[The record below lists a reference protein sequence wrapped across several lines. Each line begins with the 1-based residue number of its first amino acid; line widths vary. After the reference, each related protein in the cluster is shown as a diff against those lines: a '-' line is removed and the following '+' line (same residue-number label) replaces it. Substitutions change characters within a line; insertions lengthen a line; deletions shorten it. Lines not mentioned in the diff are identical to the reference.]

1 MYTLGSEESRRRQG
15 NKIVLHLLLDVREK
29 NEPSGE
35 FGHIE
40 GILHIP
46 IASLAHQLDELE
58 AAASGRQTEIVAVCR
73 SDVRAYTAAQILGQ
87 AGFPNVRVLEG
98 GMIAWNMS

>member
-1 MYTLGSEESRRRQG
+1 M
-15 NKIVLHLLLDVREK
+15 
-29 NEPSGE
+29 
-35 FGHIE
+35 
-40 GILHIP
+40 
-46 IASLAHQLDELE
+46 
-58 AAASGRQTEIVAVCR
+58 TEIVAVCR